1 MSNIELVRSYIEY
14 HCSMTRR
21 VWESIAQ
28 ISEAQ
33 FLQDDAYSRGSIRNL
48 MVHLISTDRRWSA
61 GLKNLLDAGHLTYA
75 DYPDRESVRSVFEQV
90 GKDLTDYVAA
100 LTEAELE
107 QPIAGIPNPRWQI
120 LLHLVNHGTD
130 HRATILQRLTEF
142 GAPTFDQDF
151 ILWLWNKK

>member
-14 HCSMTRR
+14 HCSMNRR

-33 FLQDDAYSRGSIRNL
+33 FLQEDDYSRGSIRNL
-48 MVHLISTDRRWSA
+48 IVHLVSTDRRWLA
-61 GLKNLLDAGHLTYA
+61 GLKDLPDTGHLNFA
-75 DYPDRESVRSVFEQV
+75 DYPSRESVRSVFEQV
-90 GKDLTDYVAA
+90 AKDLTDYVAS
-100 LTEAELE
+100 LPEAELE
-107 QPIAGIPNPRWQI
+107 QPSAGVPNPRWQI

-130 HRATILQRLTEF
+130 HRSTVLQRLTEL

-151 ILWLWNKK
+151 ILWLWSR